1 MNSLWTILIDVS
13 GSMND
18 GFSGSGKPTGLVEK
32 GNWRRKLDAAK
43 DILYQQTSS
52 LFETEVAIIKFNN
65 NAELIYKGKPTDD
78 KKIRDRIYSLSAGG
92 GTNIASGLLLAL
104 NTLNFERYSA
114 ITILII
120 TDGLSNE
127 GDPIEA
133 AREIVRKFPS
143 IRISTILIDVTEKGK
158 DIARKISI
166 NGDVRYAQSFQQ
178 LSKETKNEGLQ
189 NLYKSIRKSENI
201 IGEHED
207 AVFSFITKK
216 SFFQR
221 ELEIASEADTKEY
234 PRSKIQPRRFE
245 FTNTNPVGFNV
256 DYLDNQIVPYLRS
269 LENVQTTLDQIREQP
284 SRVRIQ
290 AITKYSPVKA
300 TVSGIAQALEIV
312 ERMVIPWKREHAK
325 TIAKLE
331 EREKELQI
339 KKSEADL
346 LESKAKAQNQDL
358 NNDILFEELRI
369 KRAEAEKLEI
379 ANERDKLAFMKEK
392 VIFVRDI
399 LREFASNLPEE
410 ERTVYIMKMMK
421 SLDELIQS
429 PLEIKQI
436 DRQ

>member
-1 MNSLWTILIDVS
+1 MNSLWTILIDIS
-13 GSMND
+13 SSMND
-18 GFSGSGKPTGLVEK
+18 GFSGKGKPTGLVEK

-52 LFETEVAIIKFNN
+52 LFETEVAIIKFNS
-65 NAELIYKGKPTDD
+65 NAELIYKGKPSDD
-78 KKIRDRIYSLSAGG
+78 KEIRDRIYSLNAGG
-92 GTNIASGLLLAL
+92 RTNIARGLLLAL
-104 NTLNFERYSA
+104 NNLDFERYNA

-127 GDPIEA
+127 GDPIQA
-133 AREIVRKFPS
+133 AREIVSKFPS
-143 IRISTILIDVTEKGK
+143 IRISTILIDVTEHGK

-178 LSKETKNEGLQ
+178 LSKETQNEGLQ
-189 NLYKSIRKSENI
+189 NLYKSIRKSENVI
-201 IGEHED
+201 REHED

-221 ELEIASEADTKEY
+221 ELEIANETETKEY
-234 PRSKIQPRRFE
+234 PRSKIQPLRFE
-245 FTNTNPVGFNV
+245 FTNTNPVGF
-256 DYLDNQIVPYLRS
+256 DIEYFSNQIVPYLKS
-269 LENVQTTLDQIREQP
+269 LEDVQTTLDQIREQP

-312 ERMVIPWKREHAK
+312 ERMVIPWKRKHAK
-325 TIAKLE
+325 TIAKFE
-331 EREKELQI
+331 ERERELQI
-339 KKSEADL
+339 KKSKADL

-399 LREFASNLPEE
+399 LREFASNLTEE